1 MKTKTSELKLSTLSS
16 MSSQE
21 REDQINAFMEQVINP
36 QPEQVEEQK
45 KEIEEKI
52 RAYERRYEIS
62 SAKLKSGLADGTIKG
77 TADICSWLMLLKK
90 RTLLENI

>member
-1 MKTKTSELKLSTLSS
+1 MKTKTQGLKLSSLSS
-16 MSSQE
+16 MSLEE
-21 REDQINAFMEQVINP
+21 REDQINSLMEQVINP

-45 KEIEEKI
+45 QEIEEKI
-52 RAYERRYEIS
+52 RAYERRYEVS
-62 SAKLKSGLADGTIKG
+62 SAKLKLGLAKGTIKG

>member
-1 MKTKTSELKLSTLSS
+1 MKIKTQGLKLSTLSS
-16 MSSQE
+16 MSPQE
-21 REDQINAFMEQVINP
+21 REDKINSFIEQVINP

-45 KEIEEKI
+45 KEIEEEI

-62 SAKLKSGLADGTIKG
+62 SAKLKSGLADGSIKG
-77 TADICSWLMLLKK
+77 TTDICSWLMLLKK

>member
-16 MSSQE
+16 MSPQE
-21 REDQINAFMEQVINP
+21 REDKINAFMEQVINP
-36 QPEQVEEQK
+36 KPEQVEEQK

-52 RAYERRYEIS
+52 IAYERRYEIS
-62 SAKLKSGLADGTIKG
+62 SAKLKSGLANGTIKG